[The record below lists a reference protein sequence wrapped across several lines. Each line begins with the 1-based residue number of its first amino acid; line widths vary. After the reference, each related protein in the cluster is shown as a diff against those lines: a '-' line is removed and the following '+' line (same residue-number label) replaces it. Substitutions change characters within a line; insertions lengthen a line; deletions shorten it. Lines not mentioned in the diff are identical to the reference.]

1 VTTSARPRVAGENNR
16 SRRDRA
22 RLRLVVTIGVPAV
35 VAIVCLVAAVLTS
48 ARRADEASLDR
59 ERQLIQQAIADRGTR
74 ILREVESVAA
84 TSDAKQAI
92 RRDDDPQWVERRIGK
107 WLEDFFDHDV
117 VLVVDGSDRLQYTRF
132 RASGD
137 AGATELAKELAA
149 SFGFLRGRRLPSDSL
164 RLIAAPDAVK
174 PGRSAV
180 LIQHLPNGPAI
191 VAAVAVGSDSDLA
204 SGNPS
209 APIVASVKYIDDDM
223 LREIGNRLQL
233 PGLHAI
239 GDAAPAL
246 DKEAATIADA
256 KGQTIARFAWQPVR
270 PSGQIAGYVLPF
282 IALAIAGL
290 AVLLG
295 LMVRHM
301 RRSERAIAA
310 GETQLRHLAL
320 HDPVCGLPNRIYFGE
335 RLETVIDEV
344 RHGGPSAAVF
354 YIDLDHFKDVND
366 TLGHHIGDELILKVT
381 QRLSRVMRG
390 DDLVARLGGDEFAI
404 ITSCTS
410 DSYTLQA
417 TAGRIIA
424 AICAPYAI
432 KGHNI
437 IIGASIGIA
446 VIDRR
451 AGDAGDILRYAD
463 MALYRAKN
471 EGRNRACIYD
481 AAMDAD
487 LSQRKLLEGDLLE
500 AIENEGLKAAYQP
513 IVNASGET
521 MIAVEALARWTHP
534 RAGIISP
541 AEFIPVAEHSGLIIQ
556 LGEWMLRR
564 ACLDGGNWP
573 GLTVA
578 VNVSPLQFRRSDF
591 VDVVERILKETD
603 FDANRLELELTE
615 STLLG
620 NLETAEQS
628 MLRLKAIGVRF
639 ALDDFGTGY
648 SSLLYLRRFPFDKLK
663 IDSSFVRSIETASDA
678 AAIVHAIVSLG
689 RGLGMKVTA
698 EGVENAEQH
707 LFLRAAGVHSMQ
719 GYRFGRPA
727 QPPTSTRDWLLPTT
741 TVLAGPTRKSR
752 SRVEPS
758 LALPRC
764 LRSPRARGEM
774 VCRSAARNQGG
785 ADGSA
790 ENRIGD
796 RSRQWRRQ
804 GRGAGAGAG
813 RPCGRARRTARG
825 SA

>member
-1 VTTSARPRVAGENNR
+1 MTTSARPRIAGENNR

-59 ERQLIQQAIADRGTR
+59 ERQLIQQAIADRGAR

-84 TSDAKQAI
+84 TPDATQAI
-92 RRDDDPQWVERRIGK
+92 RRDDDPQWVERHIGK

-117 VLVVDGSDRLQYTRF
+117 VLVVDGSDRLQYARF

-149 SFGFLRGRRLPSDSL
+149 SFGFLRGRRLPSGSV
-164 RLIAAPDAVK
+164 RPIVAPDAVET
-174 PGRSAV
+174 GRSAV

-204 SGNPS
+204 SGNAS

-256 KGQTIARFAWQPVR
+256 KGRTIARFAWQPVR
-270 PSGQIAGYVLPF
+270 PSGQIVGYVLPF

-290 AVLLG
+290 AVLVG

-301 RRSERAIAA
+301 RRTERAIAA

-404 ITSCTS
+404 ITSCAS

-437 IIGASIGIA
+437 VIGASIGIA

-500 AIENEGLKAAYQP
+500 AIKNEGLKAAYQP

-541 AEFIPVAEHSGLIIQ
+541 ADFIPVAEHSGLIIQ

-564 ACLDGGNWP
+564 ACLDGRNWP

-663 IDSSFVRSIETASDA
+663 IDSSFVRSIETAPDA

-719 GYRFGRPA
+719 GYRFGRPGPA
-727 QPPTSTRDWLLPTT
+727 ANIDAR
-741 TVLAGPTRKSR
+741 LASPDDY
-752 SRVEPS
+752 RV
-758 LALPRC
+758 
-764 LRSPRARGEM
+764 
-774 VCRSAARNQGG
+774 
-785 ADGSA
+785 
-790 ENRIGD
+790 
-796 RSRQWRRQ
+796 
-804 GRGAGAGAG
+804 G
-813 RPCGRARRTARG
+813 RPDQEVALA
-825 SA
+825 S